1 MRTTNSAGALVGRV
15 MLACAFLLAFLV
27 APAAASPSLDG
38 DGDRLD
44 DRWET
49 LHGFPIDR
57 KNTWWSPDRDG
68 VLNLREFRN
77 DTNPRDE
84 DTDDDGQDDADEL
97 RTKTKIRDADSDD
110 DRRTDGDED
119 HDRDGIANEDEDDAA
134 ESCAYDDDD
143 RDGDH
148 VSDEDEND
156 LGLKPNDADSDD
168 DRLPDGAEDRDR
180 DGVSNEDEDDADDD
194 RCRRDRDR
202 DGKDDEDEGDR
213 LGTITSYDAQTRT
226 LLVSTL
232 AGATLTVRVDEAT
245 EVEFEDTD
253 EDGTLA
259 DLRAGLVVAELE
271 IDDDTG
277 FVEEIE
283 LYAA

>member
-1 MRTTNSAGALVGRV
+1 MAGRAIARAARQRPEGTLQAGARGQAR
-15 MLACAFLLAFLV
+15 ARGQAD
-27 APAAASPSLDG
+27 DG
-38 DGDRLD
+38 DDR
-44 DRWET
+44 
-49 LHGFPIDR
+49 G
-57 KNTWWSPDRDG
+57 
-68 VLNLREFRN
+68 
-77 DTNPRDE
+77 
-84 DTDDDGQDDADEL
+84 
-97 RTKTKIRDADSDD
+97 
-110 DRRTDGDED
+110 RR
-119 HDRDGIANEDEDDAA
+119 A
-134 ESCAYDDDD
+134 
-143 RDGDH
+143 
-148 VSDEDEND
+148 
-156 LGLKPNDADSDD
+156 
-168 DRLPDGAEDRDR
+168 
-180 DGVSNEDEDDADDD
+180 
-194 RCRRDRDR
+194 RDR
-202 DGKDDEDEGDR
+202 DGKDAEDEGDR